1 MDERNPKLF
10 ESLFCDTNINFVRQA
25 CMGSPDR
32 PPKQE
37 AFLALLAEGWTSLH
51 LDARREGVVVPAH
64 LKGEPHLVLQYG
76 HDLPIPI
83 PDLHVDEY
91 GVSATLSFEW
101 TPRSTVV
108 PWSAVYVVTAA
119 DGRGV
124 LYQEDIPS
132 DVSVIAASGSDS
144 SPGLDGAPTGPG
156 AIEADA
162 GPDGEAGTSGSSD
175 NPGYPGNRGKPRSRE
190 VTAGDAA
197 SAGPAPR
204 GPTPSRALR
213 AVPLTGPL
221 EEDHPA
227 MASVS
232 FGGVTVGR
240 SGGGA
245 AAGAGAEMMGDSAP
259 STMVPSR
266 RRRRPQLRLVK

>member
-1 MDERNPKLF
+1 
-10 ESLFCDTNINFVRQA
+10 
-25 CMGSPDR
+25 MGSPDR

-144 SPGLDGAPTGPG
+144 SPGLDGAATGSG
-156 AIEADA
+156 ALEA
-162 GPDGEAGTSGSSD
+162 GGGFDGEAGSPGS
-175 NPGYPGNRGKPRSRE
+175 PGSAGSRGKTRSRE
-190 VTAGDAA
+190 VTAGDGP
-197 SAGPAPR
+197 STGPAPR

-232 FGGVTVGR
+232 FGDVAVGR
-240 SGGGA
+240 SGAGA
-245 AAGAGAEMMGDSAP
+245 AAGAGAEMMGDSA
-259 STMVPSR
+259 SSRMVPSR